1 MLIKS
6 SSDTEKLIKPQSIL
20 QCSISSAMLIKSSS
34 DTEKLIITFQK
45 VFLSIQHVFLYKK
58 KEIM

>member
-1 MLIKS
+1 MQ
-6 SSDTEKLIKPQSIL
+6 PQSIL

-58 KEIM
+58 KEIMWKWPSKTLKP